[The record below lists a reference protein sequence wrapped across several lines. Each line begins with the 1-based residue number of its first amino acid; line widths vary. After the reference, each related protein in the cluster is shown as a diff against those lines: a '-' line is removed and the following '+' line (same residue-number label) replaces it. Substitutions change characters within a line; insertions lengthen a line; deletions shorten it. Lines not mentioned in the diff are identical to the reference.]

1 MALASFVRKPEV
13 GTVTR
18 EQRGSIKDRQED
30 TSGKDR
36 RGRRLAL
43 SCRVFVFGE
52 DDFEAEGTLMD
63 ISTSGC
69 RAVSTVEVQR
79 GMIVKLSVFLPDHQW
94 PLRVEEA
101 IVRWTNGQEFGVEFT
116 SIRLAQRERLRTLI
130 MKAKM

>member
-1 MALASFVRKPEV
+1 M
-13 GTVTR
+13 TR
-18 EQRGSIKDRQED
+18 EKQGSIKDRQED

-52 DDFEAEGTLMD
+52 EDFEAGGTLMD

-69 RAVSTVEVQR
+69 RAYSTVEVQR

-130 MKAKM
+130 MKAKV

>member
-1 MALASFVRKPEV
+1 MS
-13 GTVTR
+13 R
-18 EQRGSIKDRQED
+18 EKRGSIEDRQED
-30 TSGKDR
+30 TTGKDR

-52 DDFEAEGTLMD
+52 DEFEAEGTLMD

-69 RAVSTVEVQR
+69 RAVSPVEVRR

-116 SIRLAQRERLRTLI
+116 SIRLAQRERLRALI
-130 MKAKM
+130 MKANI